1 MKPSTLSRR
10 LLRPLLGACV
20 IAVLVWRL
28 GTDSVL
34 HGLTSVDTGRV
45 LAALGIGLL
54 TTVCSARRWQYVA
67 GGLGIALPAT
77 TAVGDYY
84 RALLLNA
91 VLPVGVL
98 GDVHR
103 AVHHGRQLGDLG
115 KGARSV
121 VLERVSGQV
130 VTVTVA
136 MVVLLVR
143 PRLLGTLS
151 PYLWYVLG
159 ALAILTTVAVALRRH
174 SRGRSQAWLANV
186 STDARIVCHGRT
198 LGGIVAMSVLTFLGH
213 ILLFL
218 VAARAV
224 GVTAGIGVVV
234 PLVVLALLAMSL
246 PMNIAGWGPREAALT
261 LAFAGAGLD
270 PAQGLSAAVV
280 YGVLTLVASLPGVAV
295 LLLRH
300 DP

>member
-1 MKPSTLSRR
+1 MRLRA
-10 LLRPLLGACV
+10 LLRPLLGVCV
-20 IAVLVWRL
+20 IAVLVWRF
-28 GTDSVL
+28 GTGSVL
-34 HGLTSVDTGRV
+34 RGLTAIDTPRV
-45 LAALGIGLL
+45 LAALGLGLL

-67 GGLGIALPAT
+67 RGLGISLPVT

-103 AVHHGRQLGDLG
+103 AVHHGRQLGNLG

-121 VLERVSGQV
+121 VLERVAGQV

-136 MVVLLVR
+136 VVVLLAR
-143 PRLLGTLS
+143 PRLLHTLS
-151 PYLWYVLG
+151 PAIWYVLG
-159 ALAILTTVAVALRRH
+159 TAAVLVVAAVALRRH
-174 SRGRSQAWLANV
+174 GRGRFHAWLANAFR
-186 STDARIVCHGRT
+186 DARFVCQGWT
-198 LGGIVAMSVLTFLGH
+198 LAGIVAMSVLTFLGH
-213 ILLFL
+213 VLLFL

-224 GVTAGIGVVV
+224 GVTAGVGVLV

-261 LAFAGAGLD
+261 LAFAAAGLN
-270 PAQGLSAAVV
+270 PAHGLSAAVT
-280 YGVLTLVASLPGVAV
+280 YGVLTLIASLPGVMV
-295 LLLRH
+295 LLLRRGVTS
-300 DP
+300 